1 MPDPELEQHYNTIVP
16 AIFGG
21 RVIPFLGA
29 GANLCGRP
37 AGASWHTG
45 QYLPKGDELAVCLAE
60 ELGCPVG
67 CAECKHADCCD
78 PEKIEK
84 IRDLSRVSQY
94 ISVMTGQ
101 GPLYDKLHELLA
113 AKYPPTS
120 LHQFL
125 AGLPTLFREKK
136 RDPIPY
142 QLIVTTNYDETLE
155 SAFHEEPY
163 DLVTYVSEG
172 DQRGM
177 FRHRSPDGNERVIE
191 EPNAYLDVSTKN
203 RTVIL
208 KIHGA
213 VNQNNP
219 DQDSFVITEDD
230 YIDFLTRTDVSKLI
244 PVKLVEKMR
253 MSHFLFLGYSL
264 SDWNMRAILH
274 RIWGEQ
280 KRSYRSWAV
289 QLEPTSIDK
298 KSWSQR
304 GVDIL
309 NVNLEEYVT
318 TLADRILKFSH
329 DGGK

>member
-1 MPDPELEQHYNTIVP
+1 MPDSELEQHYNTVVP

-37 AGASWHTG
+37 AGTSWQGG
-45 QYLPKGDELAVCLAE
+45 QYLPKGDELARYLAE

-67 CAECKHADCCD
+67 CAECKPENCD

-94 ISVMTGQ
+94 ISVMSGP
-101 GPLYDKLHELLA
+101 GPLYDKLHELLT
-113 AKYPPTS
+113 KKEYPPTS

-125 AGLPTLFREKK
+125 ASLPKFFREKK
-136 RDPIPY
+136 KDPIPY
-142 QLIVTTNYDETLE
+142 QLIVTTNYDEVLE
-155 SAFHEEPY
+155 SAFHQEPY

-177 FRHRSPDGNERVIE
+177 FRHRSSDGNERLIDK
-191 EPNAYLDVSTKN
+191 PNEYLDVSTEN

-213 VNQNNP
+213 VNRKNP
-219 DQDSFVITEDD
+219 ERDSFVITEDD
-230 YIDFLTRTDVSKLI
+230 YIDYLTRTDISKLI
-244 PVKLVEKMR
+244 PVELVAKMKT
-253 MSHFLFLGYSL
+253 SHFLFLGYSL
-264 SDWNMRAILH
+264 GDWNMRAILH

-289 QLEPTSIDK
+289 QLDPSSIDK

-318 TLADRILKFSH
+318 TLADRVQKFKH